1 MKKLVDFFN
10 DSRPKNS
17 FLNKIIILGPYPSN
31 NFIKEIISV
40 YSPKNIVLIVD
51 NSATQSA
58 TDIKK
63 SIPQNIKFTLR
74 YVTSQNSG
82 GLVHSKIY
90 LLKWET
96 RNNKFKRVLFLGS
109 ANASINGFFVNSEAL
124 QSIPI
129 SSLEKK
135 SKKRLKEYLSS
146 LCNGND
152 VNSEILKLNSESNI
166 WLPTILTA
174 DENNIGFDGWVRKG
188 ILCHKFDK
196 ESTFGKLN
204 IHLKKPLP
212 KTVHESAFAKHG
224 FAKKTKKE
232 ILSRNYVKISSKRS
246 SPRWKGL
253 YFTETWFGHWASY
266 ECYQDA
272 HNDKIMDNKG
282 NVVNFVLTD
291 NKVREEAI
299 EEILNAKHQKT
310 SKWKNECISELSKVY
325 KNLIN
330 KNKEPKL
337 YFKLKNDKIDES
349 FYTAKMD
356 EKIKRDQKKA
366 KINSFKERY
375 ISGYDFHKLPSL
387 GEADKEF
394 MIGLCDSLLNSGF
407 GTRVVNK
414 LSKSLINCLGD
425 KFYQAND
432 GEELYEVIQKQ
443 WDEISEEVMCYH
455 ELT

>member
-1 MKKLVDFFN
+1 MKKLVDFFKS
-10 DSRPKNS
+10 SRPKNS
-17 FLNKIIILGPYPSN
+17 SLNEIIILGPYPSN

-40 YSPKNIVLIVD
+40 YKPKSIVLIVD
-51 NSATQSA
+51 NSAIQSA

-63 SIPQNIKFTLR
+63 SIPKNIKFILR
-74 YVTSQNSG
+74 YVTSQNGG
-82 GLVHSKIY
+82 GLVHAKIY
-90 LLKWET
+90 LLKWEK
-96 RNNKFKRVLFLGS
+96 RNNKFKSVLFLGS

-129 SSLEKK
+129 LSLEKN
-135 SKKRLKEYLSS
+135 SKKRLKKYLSS
-146 LCNGND
+146 LCDGKN
-152 VNSEILKLNSESNI
+152 VNSDILKLNSGSNI

-232 ILSRNYVKISSKRS
+232 ILSRNYVKISNKGS
-246 SPRWKGL
+246 SYRWKGL

-266 ECYQDA
+266 ECYRDA
-272 HNDKIMDNKG
+272 HNDEIIDNKG
-282 NVVNFVLTD
+282 KVVNFVLTD
-291 NKVREEAI
+291 RKVREEVI
-299 EEILNAKHQKT
+299 EEILNANLQKT
-310 SKWKNECISELSKVY
+310 TEWKNECIFELSKVY
-325 KNLIN
+325 KNLIK
-330 KNKEPKL
+330 KNKKPKL
-337 YFKLKNDKIDES
+337 YFELKNDEIDKS
-349 FYTAKMD
+349 FYTGKMD
-356 EKIKRDQKKA
+356 EKIKRDQRKA
-366 KINSFKERY
+366 QINSFKERY

-387 GEADKEF
+387 GEADREF
-394 MIGLCDSLLNSGF
+394 MIGLCDSLLNSGH

-432 GEELYEVIQKQ
+432 GEELYKIIQKQ
-443 WDEISEEVMCYH
+443 WDEIGEKVMCYH